1 MRDKLPVVIAKIE
14 IPIVIA
20 RSVSD
25 EAISLKTSCAISLKK
40 IKMKKIIKKLFKNE
54 KGSYAVLAI
63 IMIPI
68 FLLIAALAVDMS
80 ILFAARVELL
90 KASDIAAI
98 EVSKYLDLDLVQTH
112 PEGYVIIK
120 SDYTDYAT
128 DWVLY
133 NFNNKFGGSLDDV
146 DVRFSSVDSNINPEI
161 VYVKS
166 VANIPLYFA
175 KIAGMSSTYVVVE
188 GSARIREVK

>member
-1 MRDKLPVVIAKIE
+1 
-14 IPIVIA
+14 
-20 RSVSD
+20 
-25 EAISLKTSCAISLKK
+25 
-40 IKMKKIIKKLFKNE
+40 MKKIIKKLFINE
-54 KGSYAVLAI
+54 KGSYAIIAI
-63 IMIPI
+63 IIIPI

-80 ILFAARVELL
+80 ILFATRVELL

-98 EVSKYLDLDLVQTH
+98 EVSKYLDLDQ
-112 PEGYVIIK
+112 PQISEEGYIIIIK

-133 NFNNKFGGSLDDV
+133 NFNNRFGGSLEEV
-146 DVRFSSVDSNINPEI
+146 SVRFSPEDSDPETNPEI

-166 VANIPLYFA
+166 KAHIPLYFA
-175 KIAGMSSTYVVVE
+175 KIAGISSTNVVVE

>member
-1 MRDKLPVVIAKIE
+1 
-14 IPIVIA
+14 
-20 RSVSD
+20 
-25 EAISLKTSCAISLKK
+25 
-40 IKMKKIIKKLFKNE
+40 MKKIIKKLSRNE

-80 ILFAARVELL
+80 ILFAARAELL

-98 EVSKYLDLDLVQTH
+98 EVSKYLDLEKPQISE
-112 PEGYVIIK
+112 EGYIIFIK
-120 SDYTDYAT
+120 SGYTDYAKE
-128 DWVLY
+128 WVLK
-133 NFNNKFGGSLDDV
+133 NFVNRFSGELKEVS
-146 DVRFSSVDSNINPEI
+146 VRFGPVNINENPEI

-166 VANIPLYFA
+166 VANIPLHFA
-175 KIAGMSSTYVVVE
+175 KIIGMKSTNVGVE